1 MRISLLDR
9 ARTRT
14 GETDAAAVTATVD
27 RAGRAEELG
36 FHRFWTAEHHAVPG
50 IAGAA
55 PTVLLAAI
63 GARTHTI
70 RLGTGGIM
78 VPNHSP
84 LVIAEQALLLESL
97 YPGRVDIGLGGSL
110 GFTAPVRRALGRT
123 ALRAG
128 EYAAALEEIRSYLH
142 GRADITVRPRVEP
155 PPVLLLA
162 SGAGL
167 ALAAELGLPAVIGGP
182 LIRDANK
189 IDAYFRDFRPGP
201 RTPEPYL
208 MVSVDIAVA
217 ETTERARD
225 LLLPEAWAFADSR
238 DVGEFRALRPVAEV
252 RRLLGSASAK
262 KYDAVRGWMSTA
274 VAGTPDA
281 VADSL
286 TDLLART
293 GATEILASVSTYD
306 REDVASTD
314 EFLATLQRGTGEPT
328 GPAPRRTAVT
338 SG

>member
-9 ARTRT
+9 ARTRS
-14 GETDAAAVTATVD
+14 GETDADAVATTVD
-27 RAGRAEELG
+27 RAVRAEELG

-63 GARTHTI
+63 GARTRTI

-84 LVIAEQALLLESL
+84 LVIAEQALLLEAL

-123 ALRAG
+123 VLRDG
-128 EYAAALEEIRSYLH
+128 EYAAAVEQIRSYLD

-155 PPVLLLA
+155 PPLLLLA

-167 ALAAELGLPAVIGGP
+167 SLAAELGLPAVIGGP
-182 LIRDANK
+182 LLQDRAK
-189 IDAYFRDFRPGP
+189 IDTYFRDFRPGP

-208 MVSVDIAVA
+208 MVSVDIVVA
-217 ETTERARD
+217 ETAERARD
-225 LLLPEAWAFADSR
+225 LLLPEAWAFADSK
-238 DVGEFRALRPVAEV
+238 DVGEFRALRPVGEV
-252 RRLLGSASAK
+252 RRLLARTDSAK
-262 KYDAVRGWMSTA
+262 KIETVRSWMSAA
-274 VAGTPDA
+274 VAGTPDL
-281 VADSL
+281 VANSL
-286 TDLLART
+286 GELLERT
-293 GATEILASVSTYD
+293 GAAEILASVSTYD
-306 REDVASTD
+306 RADVRNTD
-314 EFLATLQRGTGEPT
+314 EFLATLRN
-328 GPAPRRTAVT
+328 R
-338 SG
+338 